1 MKYLIIK
8 LLILLCGCSVNLCD
22 AKTKAIQ
29 GTYECIR
36 TGFGDRIDILDEG
49 VATTYFYLQDKT
61 ILETGKYLLA
71 GKILTIKNEYLI
83 SEDIHGKTF
92 SMELGTIRTFHIQ
105 QNGDLAGAINASRGS
120 VKEIDG
126 VIRWKKIH

>member
-36 TGFGDRIDILDEG
+36 TGYRIDILDEG
-49 VATTYFYLQDKT
+49 VATTYIHFKDKT
-61 ILETGKYLLA
+61 NVATGKYLLA